1 MDLALSADHPNY
13 RMLFRIHVSRQA
25 AGKAKAVLEGVN
37 LNDGTISACFG
48 AHPQNDEETVQE
60 GLTRWTGGQGRQ
72 PPTWGVLIAAMQY
85 ADIAQQHIQ
94 SLREQLGL

>member
-1 MDLALSADHPNY
+1 MDRALSADHPDY
-13 RMLFRIHVSRQA
+13 RQLFRIHVSKQA

-37 LNDGTISACFG
+37 LDEGTIRACFR
-48 AHPQNDEETVQE
+48 ANPLNDVETVQD

-94 SLREQLGL
+94 SLREELGL

>member
-1 MDLALSADHPNY
+1 MDLALSAVHPDY
-13 RMLFRIHVSRQA
+13 RQLFRIHVSKQA

-37 LNDGTISACFG
+37 LDEGTIRACFR
-48 AHPQNDEETVQE
+48 ANPLNDVETVQD

-72 PPTWGVLIAAMQY
+72 PPTSGVLIVAMQY

>member
-1 MDLALSADHPNY
+1 MDLALSADHPDY
-13 RMLFRIHVSRQA
+13 RKLFRIHVSRQA
-25 AGKAKAVLEGVN
+25 AGKAKAVLEGVD
-37 LNDGTISACFG
+37 LDEGTIRACFS
-48 AHPQNDEETVQE
+48 ANPSNDVETVQD

-94 SLREQLGL
+94 SLREQLSL